1 MIGFDPKLFTSKQIS
16 SFFAKFNK
24 VKKINMN
31 LIDSMFKNKVYKSK
45 PFYSLEKDIVG
56 EDTPKKNKKGFRI
69 FKKK

>member
-16 SFFAKFNK
+16 NFFAKFNK

-45 PFYSLEKDIVG
+45 PFYSL
-56 EDTPKKNKKGFRI
+56 
-69 FKKK
+69 KKKIL

>member
-16 SFFAKFNK
+16 NFFVKFNK

-45 PFYSLEKDIVG
+45 PFYSLKKKYCRRN
-56 EDTPKKNKKGFRI
+56 TPKKNKKSFRI